1 MKSRPTYKVCRR
13 LGAGVYDKCQTQKY
27 MQSEAKH
34 AKTLRGGGRRKNL
47 TDYGKQL
54 IEKQRVRFGYGI
66 SERQLRKCVE
76 EAHRAAVLGVDP
88 KLRMVEQLESRL
100 DNVVYKLGFAPSRRA
115 ARQMVSHGH
124 VLINGIRTTIPSRG
138 TSEGDIIT
146 VRERTHA
153 LPIME
158 SIKKGV
164 EEATL
169 PTWMVFD
176 VKKFEG
182 KITAR
187 PTLENT
193 ETPGAVEAILELYS
207 R

>member
-1 MKSRPTYKVCRR
+1 MKARPTYKVCRR

-27 MQSEAKH
+27 MLSEAKH
-34 AKTLRGGGRRKNL
+34 SKSSHGHRRKNI
-47 TDYGKQL
+47 TDFGKQL
-54 IEKQRVRFGYGI
+54 VEKQRVRFAYGI

-76 EAHRAAVLGVDP
+76 EAHRVAVLGVDP
-88 KLRMVEQLESRL
+88 KLRMIEQLEMRL
-100 DNVVYKLGFAPSRRA
+100 DNVIYKLGFAPSRRA

-124 VLINGIRTTIPSRG
+124 VLVNGVRTTIPSR
-138 TSEGDIIT
+138 TTFEGDVLT
-146 VRERTHA
+146 VRERTRA

-164 EEATL
+164 EEASI

-176 VKKFEG
+176 LKKFEG
-182 KITAR
+182 TVTAK
-187 PTLENT
+187 PTIENT
-193 ETPGAVEAILELYS
+193 ETPGAVEAILEFYS

>member
-27 MQSEAKH
+27 MLSEAKH
-34 AKTLRGGGRRKNL
+34 AKSFRGGRRRKNI

-54 IEKQRVRFGYGI
+54 IEKQRVRFAYGV

-76 EAHRAAVLGVDP
+76 EAHRVAILGVDP
-88 KLRMVEQLESRL
+88 KLRMVEQLEMRL
-100 DNVVYKLGFAPSRRA
+100 DNIVYKLGFTQSRRA
-115 ARQMVSHGH
+115 ARQLVSHGH
-124 VLINGIRTTIPSRG
+124 VLVNGVRTTIPSRA
-138 TSEGDIIT
+138 TSEGDVIT
-146 VRERTHA
+146 VRERTRA

-158 SIKKGV
+158 TIKKGV

-169 PTWMVFD
+169 PTWMIFD

-182 KITAR
+182 KVTAR

-193 ETPGAVEAILELYS
+193 ETPGAVEAILEFYS